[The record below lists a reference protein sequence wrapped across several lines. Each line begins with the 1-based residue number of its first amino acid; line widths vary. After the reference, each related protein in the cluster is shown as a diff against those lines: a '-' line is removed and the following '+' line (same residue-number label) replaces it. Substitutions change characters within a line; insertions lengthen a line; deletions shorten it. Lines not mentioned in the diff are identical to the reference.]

1 MKVVKVSA
9 GGQRFLALDALRGL
23 AALWVVYFHVFGGL
37 GYLAVDFFLVLSGFI
52 LSHRYLYGD
61 KQSTPLEFINH
72 RIARLY
78 PLHLYTLLMFLLVH
92 WLVYWTMPTFTDG
105 TLFTFIQNL
114 TMTHNIGLNPHGLT
128 WNYPSWSVSVE
139 FWVNIVF
146 IFMITRQTRS
156 GVLFLLGTLGILVLF
171 MQHGQLNTQA
181 ENYFGFLNSGL
192 LRGMASFL
200 LGILS
205 YRLYLFYRDDWRI
218 KRYANGLEMVCVLV
232 IIGIVWSRTGKSMG
246 MDVFVP
252 YIALLMVA
260 IFAFEQGWLSRWLR
274 KLAYLGDISYS
285 VYLNHLVVLML
296 FRHWSL
302 QYGWSKTTIL
312 GLTLATVLV
321 YSHFTHRY
329 LEIPLGKKLRRGLE
343 WLTSRPPQPVLV
355 HRPLD
360 QPGIGSD
367 QNNHTECNPVPGKNG
382 EIVVANVA
390 N

>member
-1 MKVVKVSA
+1 MVKVSA

-61 KQSTPLEFINH
+61 KQSTPLEFISH

-92 WLVYWTMPTFTDG
+92 GLVYWTMPNFTDG

-146 IFMITRQTRS
+146 IFLITRQTRS

-171 MQHGQLNTQA
+171 MQHGQLNTQS

-205 YRLYLFYRDDWRI
+205 YRLYLFYCDDWRI

-302 QYGWSKTTIL
+302 QYGWSKTTIF

-343 WLTSRPPQPVLV
+343 WLTSSPPPPVLV

-367 QNNHTECNPVPGKNG
+367 QNNHTERNPVPGKNG